1 MTEVKRS
8 LRVGERVR
16 EELAA
21 LLIREVRDPRVK
33 GTLVTNVAMSDD
45 LQQAKIYVRKPDLDA
60 AQDLVARRGL
70 ISGLQSASGLLR
82 RELGKR
88 LGLRYS
94 PRLTFYYDEGAEKR
108 DRIDSLL
115 AEIARESPGA
125 KKD

>member
-115 AEIARESPGA
+115 AEIARESPER
-125 KKD
+125 KKE